1 MLTNSS
7 QWSEYRIEQEGGTV
21 SVEYTAH
28 AEYSALTENVEAED
42 VVQLQKSL
50 TKAVER
56 MVKEDF
62 R

>member
-1 MLTNSS
+1 MPTNSS

-28 AEYSALTENVEAED
+28 AEYSAPTENVKTED
-42 VVQLQKSL
+42 VKRMQKSL
-50 TKAVER
+50 TEAVER

>member
-7 QWSEYRIEQEGGTV
+7 QWSEYRVEQEGDTV

-28 AEYSALTENVEAED
+28 AEYSAPTENVGADD
-42 VVQLQKSL
+42 VERMQKSL
-50 TKAVER
+50 TEAVER

>member
-7 QWSEYRIEQEGGTV
+7 QWSEYRVEQEGGTV

-28 AEYSALTENVEAED
+28 AEYSAPTEDVDAED
-42 VVQLQKSL
+42 VERMQKSL
-50 TKAVER
+50 TEAVEL